1 MTEITREYLKE
12 ILFNI
17 NEVKGGRIDTAFLWG
32 LTHEGIEYWIE
43 ADCSLEENGFLPEEA
58 QKIVDEMIR
67 VSEDGQ
73 QQDGKAA

>member
-1 MTEITREYLKE
+1 MTDITREYLKE

-17 NEVKGGRIDTAFLWG
+17 NEVKGGRIDTAFLWD

-43 ADCSLEENGFLPEEA
+43 AACSLEENGFLPEAA